1 MKHTINF
8 QGFDLSLEISEI
20 GDHHYKTKIVL
31 YDKIEKKYR
40 RGHIKTGHYLDLDQ
54 FVEKDH
60 YAMLYYFMN
69 DNKYLTPRKRVF
81 RDDVDQ
87 VNNFLKKQFPDQK
100 AWEELREF
108 HNNQKKK
115 TVFLLNNEESREI
128 KTFANIEL
136 AYKHMFKYRA
146 FFGEKFP
153 TLKEMKDK
161 EKAFHEN
168 DKLFI
173 DFWKHALDRTQSII
187 LKEVLFIK

>member
-8 QGFDLSLEISEI
+8 HGFDVSLEISEI
-20 GDHHYKTKIVL
+20 GDHHYKTGIVL

-115 TVFLLNNEESREI
+115 TVFVLNNEESREM

-136 AYKHMFKYRA
+136 AYKYICENKSLFD
-146 FFGEKFP
+146 GEIP
-153 TLKEMKDK
+153 TLKEIKNK
-161 EKAFHEN
+161 EKAFHKN

-173 DFWKHALDRTQSII
+173 DFWKHALDREQSII
-187 LKEVLFIK
+187 LTEVLFIK